1 MILENE
7 AIEKQAFFGF
17 FKASARENKWNKNRS
32 KEKEQCCGLPRH
44 FRGSVYSLEGC
55 SPAEPSSA
63 STDNAKFTHIKK
75 PNKLIYQH
83 VN

>member
-1 MILENE
+1 M
-7 AIEKQAFFGF
+7 KQLKKNKYLGF
-17 FKASARENKWNKNRS
+17 FRHIAVKISEIKNRS
-32 KEKEQCCGLPRH
+32 KVKDQCCGMPRH

-63 STDNAKFTHIKK
+63 STDNAKFIHIKK

>member
-1 MILENE
+1 MN
-7 AIEKQAFFGF
+7 
-17 FKASARENKWNKNRS
+17 NKRRVFDRHKTMKISDKKNRS
-32 KEKEQCCGLPRH
+32 KVLKQYCGLPHH

-63 STDNAKFTHIKK
+63 STDPTKFIDVNQL
-75 PNKLIYQH
+75 NKLTYQQ